1 VIVPVYNVEPYLR
14 ECLDSVLTQSLG
26 MERLELIAVDDGSTD
41 GSAEILDSYADRHPH
56 VHIFHEPNSGG
67 PGRPRNVGLDHA
79 CGRYVFFLDADDY
92 LGREALERL
101 VDMAERNNSDV
112 VLGKMVG
119 VSGRTLPSRA
129 FRRTR
134 DRARLT
140 DVYILNV
147 LKLFRR
153 AQIERLGVR
162 FDETVSGG
170 EDGPFTAELMLAAK
184 VVSVVAN
191 YRCYYCRDRPG
202 SQTKRR
208 RTEDPAAYA
217 IRMSQR
223 AQLVAKYRPPGLER
237 DRLMRRHVRDM
248 LRPFHP
254 HWLRMKPDNHLRVF
268 EVGQRLMAQWSNARI
283 ESMLPPFHA
292 LRSYC
297 LRHGLIAAL
306 EDIVGT
312 PPESAL
318 ARPIVEGDRVFAN
331 YPHFRD
337 DYHIPDSCF
346 ELTHL
351 IELRSRI
358 DHAEVADGKLVLRG
372 RAHLTYL
379 GGGTT
384 VVLKRWPWGEEQRY
398 ATETI
403 SAPTPSARNPRSPPR
418 GFATEIDLSTARH
431 GARLAPGPWQI
442 RLEVG
447 PPGFRREAA
456 ARFAR
461 LDRPPLPTAVSASGS
476 ADQGTLY
483 SATNGSLRLR
493 MGGAITLRTALEM
506 AADWAYPAARWGHH
520 RARRLR
526 QRVRKFRRRVKKL
539 RRRVLRSGR

>member
-1 VIVPVYNVEPYLR
+1 
-14 ECLDSVLTQSLG
+14 

-67 PGRPRNVGLDHA
+67 PGRPRNVGLNHA
-79 CGRYVFFLDADDY
+79 SGKYVFFLDADDY

-153 AQIERLGVR
+153 APIERLGVR

-248 LRPFHP
+248 LRPFTA
-254 HWLRMKPDNHLRVF
+254 HWLRMKPGNHLRVF
-268 EVGQRLMAQWSNARI
+268 EVGRTLLGQWSNARI

-297 LRHGLIAAL
+297 LRHGLLTAL
-306 EDIVGT
+306 EDIVRT
-312 PPESAL
+312 PSESAL
-318 ARPIVEGDRVFAN
+318 GQPIVDGNRVFAN
-331 YPHFRD
+331 FPHFRD
-337 DYHIPDSCF
+337 DYGIPDSCF
-346 ELTHL
+346 ELTPL

-358 DHAEVADGKLVLRG
+358 DQAEVTDGKLVLRG

-384 VVLKRWPWGEEQRY
+384 VVLKRWPRGEELRY

-403 SAPTPSARNPRSPPR
+403 PAPTSSARNPWSPPR
-418 GFATEIDLSTARH
+418 GFTTEIDLSTARNGTH
-431 GARLAPGPWQI
+431 LAPGPWQI

-447 PPGFRREAA
+447 PPGFRRGAP
-456 ARFAR
+456 ARFTR
-461 LDRPPLPTAVSASGS
+461 LDRPPLPTVVSASGS
-476 ADQGTLY
+476 GGHGTLY
-483 SATNGSLRLR
+483 STANGSLRLR
-493 MGGAITLRTALEM
+493 MGGATTLRTALEV
-506 AADWAYPAARWGHH
+506 AADHAYPTARWGHH
-520 RARRLR
+520 QVRKLNQRMRKLRHHVRKLR
-526 QRVRKFRRRVKKL
+526 QRGRKLRRRVKKL
-539 RRRVLRSGR
+539 GVRVLGSGRS